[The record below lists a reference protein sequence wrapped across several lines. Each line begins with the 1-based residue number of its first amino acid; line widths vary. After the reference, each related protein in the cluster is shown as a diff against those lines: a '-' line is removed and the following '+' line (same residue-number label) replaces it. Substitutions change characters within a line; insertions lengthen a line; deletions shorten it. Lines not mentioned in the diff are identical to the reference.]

1 MHNPDRRP
9 MAPGMSCILVAGFET
24 VRTGARTMRSDRF
37 TDKAVLVAGG
47 ASGMGAASVRGFVQE
62 GARVVIADIQDAQGE
77 ALAAALRREGG
88 QAVYLHAD
96 CTDED
101 QVASLIARSVAEL
114 GRLDIAA
121 NVLGG
126 AAPDDPSGASIHDT
140 ALATFR
146 RTMAI
151 SLESIFLLMRHEL
164 PVMMAQGSGAIV
176 NVSSMASLAAERHA
190 PMSYCI
196 AKSALNHVT
205 QFAATD
211 YARHGIRVNAILPGT
226 TATPMLHAAFT
237 DAQIAEMLATQQA
250 IPRLLQAED
259 HAEAIL
265 FLASEQAR
273 LITGVLLP
281 VDGGR
286 SAFGMQGPS
295 ASSVLRP
302 PETS

>member
-1 MHNPDRRP
+1 MRP
-9 MAPGMSCILVAGFET
+9 
-24 VRTGARTMRSDRF
+24 DRF

-47 ASGMGAASVRGFVQE
+47 ASGMGAATARGFVAE
-62 GARVVIADIQDAQGE
+62 GARVVIGDIQDERGE
-77 ALAAALRREGG
+77 ALARTLRDAGG
-88 QAVYLHAD
+88 TATYLHAD
-96 CTDED
+96 CTDEAE
-101 QVASLIARSVAEL
+101 VASLVDGATRAL

-126 AAPDDPSGASIHDT
+126 AAPDDVPGASVHDT
-140 ALATFR
+140 PLGTFR

-151 SLESIFLLMRHEL
+151 SLESIFLLMQQEVR
-164 PVMMAQGSGAIV
+164 VMMAQGSGVIV

-211 YARHGIRVNAILPGT
+211 YATHGIRVNAILPGT

-265 FLASEQAR
+265 FLASEEAR

-286 SAFGMQGPS
+286 SAFGMQGPPAS
-295 ASSVLRP
+295 AVVRR
-302 PETS
+302 